1 MPEKMDILKL
11 LNYSDSGK
19 GSKEVKFEDNSL
31 RKELVNLETK
41 SRFRSAL
48 HLFRKT
54 HCVPNHMSRLGSGN
68 VKDNCLLCA
77 LWFCQGISRLCLA
90 CKRSRIIRLRWKL
103 DADRVNGFEKL
114 SCSCLVANRQQS
126 VKNSNA
132 LEDDHLSINFS
143 RGHSS
148 SIRSENRKIWWLNQ
162 LCVDFTTGSF
172 HRLYITHW
180 TESLQ

>member
-1 MPEKMDILKL
+1 MPEKMDFLKL

-132 LEDDHLSINFS
+132 LEEHDHLSINPTFFA
-143 RGHSS
+143 RP
-148 SIRSENRKIWWLNQ
+148 
-162 LCVDFTTGSF
+162 
-172 HRLYITHW
+172 
-180 TESLQ
+180 